1 MKVIDMFPDRVLGGK
16 RIEKPIK
23 VRIMGIRKISMS
35 SGRGRPEEEKWV
47 VEFCNV
53 LSSGAL
59 SPVPHVMLLNKD
71 IRSQGFVLRKTLAIQ
86 INEALGVDDT
96 DDWLQKHI
104 VLFPVEEKVGN
115 RKVIALCARAPA
127 PAPPAVTSNTH
138 TSTTPAATTA
148 PAGTVPTATGK

>member
-23 VRIMGIRKISMS
+23 VRIIGVKIIPMS
-35 SGRGRPEEEKWV
+35 SGKGRPVEDKWV

-53 LSSGAL
+53 LASGAM
-59 SPVPHVMLLNKD
+59 SPVPHVALMNRE
-71 IRSQGFVLRKTLAIQ
+71 IRSQGFVLRKNLAIQ

-96 DDWLQKHI
+96 DDWLQKNI

-127 PAPPAVTSNTH
+127 PAPVVSGNH
-138 TSTTPAATTA
+138 TPTTTAEATTA